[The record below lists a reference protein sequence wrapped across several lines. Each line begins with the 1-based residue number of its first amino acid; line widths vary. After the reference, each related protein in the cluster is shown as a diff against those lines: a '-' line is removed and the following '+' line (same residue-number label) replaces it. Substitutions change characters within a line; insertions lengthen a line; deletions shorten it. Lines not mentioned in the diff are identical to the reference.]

1 MVQRS
6 ILTLSSRHFSHPALS
21 HTMSNSNFV
30 GPWADALKRIN
41 QDLNEVWQRAMP
53 SSGGLDSPAFNAY
66 RALFEGRK
74 PEPERGIPGR
84 VLEQGKAF
92 FGFVENMAKS
102 LAGKQNAG
110 PQDFTDGLNQWLGA
124 MGTQL
129 GSGAAAQF
137 MKPMLEPFALNLD
150 ALKDQPTFG
159 YTREKQEKFNAM
171 MADAQTY
178 SKAMQAY
185 QALIMRSQMD
195 GAQRFQKSL
204 GNSDAAPIDSLRGL
218 YDAWIDSSEDAF
230 AEAALKPEFREVYG
244 DLVNAQMRVKRH
256 MMDFA
261 EGQSRDLGM
270 PTRTEVMSLA
280 KTVHELKRSRT
291 ELQDVKRELA
301 ELKAAVAALAKK
313 PAAAAPA
320 ATAAPAAP
328 KKAPSKALTATPV
341 AKTTPSAPRV
351 KKKG

>member
-1 MVQRS
+1 
-6 ILTLSSRHFSHPALS
+6 
-21 HTMSNSNFV
+21 MSNSNFV

-53 SSGGLDSPAFNAY
+53 SNGGLDSPAFDAY

-84 VLEQGKAF
+84 LLEQGKAF
-92 FGFVENMAKS
+92 FGFVENMARN
-102 LAGKQNAG
+102 LAGKQSVT
-110 PQDFTDGLNQWLGA
+110 PQDFSNGLNQWLGA

-137 MKPMLEPFALNLD
+137 MKPMTAPFAINLD

-171 MADAQTY
+171 MSDAQTY

-185 QALIMRSQMD
+185 QTLIMRSQMD
-195 GAQRFQKSL
+195 GAERFQKSL
-204 GNSDAAPIDSLRGL
+204 ADSNANPIDSLRGL
-218 YDAWIDSSEDAF
+218 YDAWIDSSEEAF
-230 AEAALKPEFREVYG
+230 AETALKPEFREVYG

-313 PAAAAPA
+313 PAPAAAAPA
-320 ATAAPAAP
+320 SAAAP
-328 KKAPSKALTATPV
+328 KKAPPSKLLSATPV
-341 AKTTPSAPRV
+341 VKTNPTAPRA